1 MEILRDQSE
10 ARSRKIL
17 SIGLSSCVLFTRLL
31 TTFTLVSPLLCPW
44 GQPST
49 YLEGARRGGSRGF
62 NDALLARTAGGGQLT
77 QLARSF
83 LRNNSYC

>member
-1 MEILRDQSE
+1 MDILGDLTKG
-10 ARSRKIL
+10 RSRTEV

-31 TTFTLVSPLLCPW
+31 TTFTLVFPLLSPW

-49 YLEGARRGGSRGF
+49 YLEGARGGGSRGF

-83 LRNNSYC
+83 LRNNSCC